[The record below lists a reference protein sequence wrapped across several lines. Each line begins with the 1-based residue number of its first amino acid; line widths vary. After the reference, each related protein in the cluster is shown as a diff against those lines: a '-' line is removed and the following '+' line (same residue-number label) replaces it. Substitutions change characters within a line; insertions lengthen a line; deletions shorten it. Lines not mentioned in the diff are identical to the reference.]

1 MQNYL
6 LNRRYVVSQLLKDR
20 KNSLIINGLGGTCW
34 DVASLGDNELNFYV
48 WGGMGNSCMIGLGLA
63 LSQPKRK
70 VIVITG
76 DGEML
81 MGIGSLATIAVKQPK
96 NLSIVVFDNELYG
109 ETGKQKTHTAH
120 CADLSAIAIGAGIKN
135 SSIIKTNDQLLFLSS
150 NINLIRKLTFSQIK
164 INNEEGALVLPIRE
178 GAYIKTRFRKA
189 VLGETA
195 LLE

>member
-81 MGIGSLATIAVKQPK
+81 MGIGSLATIAVQQPK
-96 NLSIVVFDNELYG
+96 NLSVVVFDNELYG
-109 ETGKQKTHTAH
+109 ETGKQKSHTGH
-120 CADLSAIAIGAGIKN
+120 CVDLSAIAIGAGIKN

-150 NINLIRKLTFSQIK
+150 NINLIKELTFSQIK
-164 INNEEGALVLPIRE
+164 INNEEGPLVLPIRE

>member
-81 MGIGSLATIAVKQPK
+81 MGIGSLATIAVQQPK
-96 NLSIVVFDNELYG
+96 NLSVVVFDNELYG
-109 ETGKQKTHTAH
+109 ETGKQKSHTGH
-120 CADLSAIAIGAGIKN
+120 CVDLSAIAIGAGIKN

-150 NINLIRKLTFSQIK
+150 NINLIKELTFSQIK

>member
-81 MGIGSLATIAVKQPK
+81 MGIGSLATIAVQQPK
-96 NLSIVVFDNELYG
+96 NLSVVVFDNELYG
-109 ETGKQKTHTAH
+109 ETGKQKSHTGH
-120 CADLSAIAIGAGIKN
+120 SVDLSAIAIGAGIKN

-150 NINLIRKLTFSQIK
+150 NINLIKELTFSQIK

>member
-96 NLSIVVFDNELYG
+96 NLSVVVFDNELYG
-109 ETGKQKTHTAH
+109 ETGKQKSHTGH
-120 CADLSAIAIGAGIKN
+120 CVDLSAIAIGAGIKN

-150 NINLIRKLTFSQIK
+150 NINLIKELTFSQIK

>member
-20 KNSLIINGLGGTCW
+20 KNTLIINGLGGTCW

-109 ETGKQKTHTAH
+109 ETGKQKTHTGH
-120 CADLSAIAIGAGIKN
+120 CVDLSVIAIGAGIKN
-135 SSIIKTNDQLLFLSS
+135 SSLIKTKDQLLFFSS
-150 NINLIRKLTFSQIK
+150 NINLIKELTFSQIK
-164 INNEEGALVLPIRE
+164 INNEEGPLVLPIRE
-178 GAYIKTRFRKA
+178 GPYIKTRFRKA

>member
-81 MGIGSLATIAVKQPK
+81 MGIGSLATIAVKKPK
-96 NLSIVVFDNELYG
+96 NLSVVVFDNELYG
-109 ETGKQKTHTAH
+109 ETGQQKTHTAH
-120 CADLSAIAIGAGIKN
+120 CVDLSAIAIGAGIKN

-150 NINLIRKLTFSQIK
+150 NINLIKELTFSQIK
-164 INNEEGALVLPIRE
+164 INNEEGPLVLPIRE

>member
-96 NLSIVVFDNELYG
+96 NLSVVVFDNELYG
-109 ETGKQKTHTAH
+109 ETGKQKSHTGH
-120 CADLSAIAIGAGIKN
+120 SVDLSAIAIGAGIKN

-150 NINLIRKLTFSQIK
+150 NINLIKELTFSQIK
-164 INNEEGALVLPIRE
+164 INNEEGPLVLPIRE
-178 GAYIKTRFRKA
+178 GVYIKTRFRKA

>member
-96 NLSIVVFDNELYG
+96 NLSIIVFDNELYG

-150 NINLIRKLTFSQIK
+150 NINLIKELTFSQIK
-164 INNEEGALVLPIRE
+164 INNEEGVLVLPIRE

>member
-1 MQNYL
+1 MQKYL
-6 LNRRYVVSQLLKDR
+6 LNRRYVVSQLLKNR

-96 NLSIVVFDNELYG
+96 NLSVVVFDNELYG
-109 ETGKQKTHTAH
+109 ETGKQKSHTGH
-120 CADLSAIAIGAGIKN
+120 CVDLSAIAIGAGIKN

-150 NINLIRKLTFSQIK
+150 NINLIKELTFSQIK
-164 INNEEGALVLPIRE
+164 INNEEGPLVLPIRE

>member
-6 LNRRYVVSQLLKDR
+6 LNRRYVVTQLLKNR
-20 KNSLIINGLGGTCW
+20 NNSLIINGLGGTCW

-63 LSQPKRK
+63 LSQPKIK

-109 ETGKQKTHTAH
+109 ETGNQKTHTGH
-120 CADLSAIAIGAGIKN
+120 CADLSGIAIGAGIKN
-135 SSIIKTNDQLLFLSS
+135 SSIIKTNDQLLSLSS
-150 NINLIRKLTFSQIK
+150 NINLINELTFSQIK
-164 INNEEGALVLPIRE
+164 INNEEGPLVLPIRE

-189 VLGETA
+189 VLGEA
-195 LLE
+195 ILLE

>member
-96 NLSIVVFDNELYG
+96 NLSVVVFDNELYG
-109 ETGKQKTHTAH
+109 ETGKQKSHTGH
-120 CADLSAIAIGAGIKN
+120 SVDLSAIAIGAGIKN

-150 NINLIRKLTFSQIK
+150 NINLIKELTFSQIK

>member
-6 LNRRYVVSQLLKDR
+6 LNRRYVVAQLLKDR

-109 ETGKQKTHTAH
+109 ETGKQKTHTGH
-120 CADLSAIAIGAGIKN
+120 CVDLSAIAIGAGIKN

-150 NINLIRKLTFSQIK
+150 NINLIKELTFSQIK
-164 INNEEGALVLPIRE
+164 INNEEGPLVLPIRE

-189 VLGETA
+189 VLAETA

>member
-1 MQNYL
+1 MQNYQ
-6 LNRRYVVSQLLKDR
+6 LNRRYVISQILKDR

-48 WGGMGNSCMIGLGLA
+48 WGGMGNSCMIALGLA

-70 VIVITG
+70 VIVVTG

-120 CADLSAIAIGAGIKN
+120 CVDLSAIAIGAGIKN
-135 SSIIKTNDQLLFLSS
+135 SSIIKTHEQLLLLSS
-150 NINLIRKLTFSQIK
+150 NINVIKELTFSQIK
-164 INNEEGALVLPIRE
+164 INNEEGPLVLPIRE
-178 GAYIKTRFRKA
+178 GAYIKSRFRNA
-189 VLGETA
+189 LLGKNA

>member
-96 NLSIVVFDNELYG
+96 NLSVVVFDNELYG
-109 ETGKQKTHTAH
+109 ETGKQKSHTGH
-120 CADLSAIAIGAGIKN
+120 CVDLSAIAIGAGIKN

-150 NINLIRKLTFSQIK
+150 NINLIKELTFSQIK
-164 INNEEGALVLPIRE
+164 INNEEGPLVLPIRE

>member
-1 MQNYL
+1 MQNYQ
-6 LNRRYVVSQLLKDR
+6 LNRRYVISQILKDR

-48 WGGMGNSCMIGLGLA
+48 WGGMGNSCMIALGLA

-70 VIVITG
+70 VIVVTG

-109 ETGKQKTHTAH
+109 ETGKQKTHTGH

-135 SSIIKTNDQLLFLSS
+135 SSIIKTNDQLSLLSS
-150 NINLIRKLTFSQIK
+150 NINVIKELTFSQIK
-164 INNEEGALVLPIRE
+164 INNEEGPLVLPIRE

-189 VLGETA
+189 VLGKEA